1 MNQTGSLQ
9 RGLLLA
15 LAAATA
21 VLVFAAPQ
29 TCARALQA
37 GLALCGGPLLVSLFP
52 FLIVSA
58 LLMRC
63 GGGALLGGAFC
74 PAARLI
80 GIRRRGAGS
89 VLLLGFLGGFPRRQ
103 RPLPR
108 QCAPAS

>member
-52 FLIVSA
+52 FLIPADLPANMCLFPAVST
-58 LLMRC
+58 
-63 GGGALLGGAFC
+63 
-74 PAARLI
+74 
-80 GIRRRGAGS
+80 
-89 VLLLGFLGGFPRRQ
+89 
-103 RPLPR
+103 
-108 QCAPAS
+108 